1 MPLNPPPSNPERNG
15 TRARLRRSLLERRA
29 QMSTHHRASAEQAL
43 SVQLQR
49 WVQSYFPTLSGRRI
63 AVYWPIRGEPDLRPL
78 WEVWSS
84 AGAELALPVVDAV
97 AQPLR
102 FVRWAP
108 GEVMRTGKYGIAEP
122 VGPDCPAP
130 ELIVVPCVGF
140 DARAY
145 RLGYGGGYYDRTLAA
160 CATQHRPIPRV
171 LGVAWDE
178 ARLEC
183 LETEPTDQ
191 PLDAVI
197 SPSGLVAQRCGVS
210 GMQPEPGGPVRQI

>member
-1 MPLNPPPSNPERNG
+1 
-15 TRARLRRSLLERRA
+15 
-29 QMSTHHRASAEQAL
+29 MSTHHRASAEQAL

-49 WVQSYFPTLSGRRI
+49 WVRSHFPALSGRRI

-84 AGAELALPVVDAV
+84 AGAQLALPVVDAV

-102 FVRWAP
+102 FVRWTP
-108 GEVMRTGKYGIAEP
+108 GEAMRTGKYGIAEP
-122 VGPDCPAP
+122 VGPDCPDP

-160 CATQHRPIPRV
+160 FATHHRPGPRV

-178 ARLEC
+178 ARLQG
-183 LETEPTDQ
+183 LETEPTDL

-197 SPSGLVAQRCGVS
+197 SPSGLVAPACAVS
-210 GMQPEPGGPVRQI
+210 RMQPQSGGPVK